1 VIFFIPLM
9 LRSSIGFP
17 DFPQY
22 NSIQGQGECEEG
34 SMRMGVL
41 MAIGVMLASC
51 TTAQTAATN
60 TGTGQQA
67 STTEQRE
74 APPPPAFRA
83 PRQKSGVGWPDLGYR
98 HQGN

>member
-1 VIFFIPLM
+1 M

-22 NSIQGQGECEEG
+22 NSILGQGECEEG

-51 TTAQTAATN
+51 TTAQMPAAN
-60 TGTGQQA
+60 AGGGQQT
-67 STTEQRE
+67 STTELRE

-98 HQGN
+98 PNGN